1 MMMLYPYPYPY
12 PRQQQV
18 FLYNALACLVTL
30 MLDSVWH
37 AILDNFRPA
46 TVWMVDLFIFY
57 YVSTSFGEQWNA
69 SWSWLQLVGMI
80 TLLYGTAIYNAP
92 NEGSVKLT
100 GGMWSCFIDCS
111 DEYAI
116 QGDDRMP
123 SSSLEEKD
131 DLLHQLP
138 SIPPPSPSIFMMSPL
153 LRANSFNQKK
163 NSKKIPPV
171 SYSYVDRQKR
181 DNYGSV
187 DIL

>member
-1 MMMLYPYPYPY
+1 MMLYPYPYPY

-57 YVSTSFGEQWNA
+57 YVNTSFGEQWNA

-100 GGMWSCFIDCS
+100 GGMWSCYIDCS

-123 SSSLEEKD
+123 SSLEEED

-163 NSKKIPPV
+163 NSKKIPPT